1 MSSRSLPFH
10 IHICEAPE
18 YKVPAT
24 ETLCVRSPHCEQ
36 LSVAN
41 KAEAAQQPKITLH
54 ACHFRVGQVVQDNIQ
69 IFFSSVN
76 VLFITNEK
84 TDIFHSSYSC
94 CHSHRKQL

>member
-10 IHICEAPE
+10 IHICETPE

-54 ACHFRVGQVVQDNIQ
+54 ACHFRVIWLDRLSRTTFKS
-69 IFFSSVN
+69 FFLLSM
-76 VLFITNEK
+76 
-84 TDIFHSSYSC
+84 
-94 CHSHRKQL
+94 